1 MKIRIAAFATIMVAQ
16 MVLTQPGHTSLGAW
30 SGPPYGAASVAATDF
45 AKLSRSI
52 AAQLAQAGL
61 NVPRLNLFPA
71 QASAADGW
79 MAPGRPATIT
89 GLNSRSRFYLA
100 IAGDLDG
107 GVYGSQAPC
116 MADAFQRQDAR
127 VDVVQVALHE
137 VVHYV
142 SYRLGLDRPAF
153 VAASDHAAGVDPD
166 NVRERIADA
175 GSFLYMLSNYRDRA
189 EIDREARARADV
201 LRARVFDPDHDTST
215 SIAAAQ
221 ERFNDAPSYGL
232 SIVEAARWAA
242 DIVSRQPAADL
253 AVSVGQAG
261 GAGYRRAIE
270 SRNRFCGQA

>member
-1 MKIRIAAFATIMVAQ
+1 MKIRIAAFAAIMVVQ
-16 MVLTQPGHTSLGAW
+16 MVLTQPGYTSLGAR
-30 SGPPYGAASVAATDF
+30 SGPPYGAGSVAATDLGE
-45 AKLSRSI
+45 LSRSV
-52 AAQLAQAGL
+52 AAQLTQAGL

-79 MAPGRPATIT
+79 MAPGKPATIT

-100 IAGDLDG
+100 IQGDLDG
-107 GVYGSQAPC
+107 GVYRSQAPC
-116 MADAFQRQDAR
+116 LADAFQRQDAR

-142 SYRLGLDRPAF
+142 SYRLGLDRQAF
-153 VAASDHAAGVDPD
+153 AAADHAAGVDRD
-166 NVRERIADA
+166 NVRERVADA
-175 GSFLYMLSNYRDRA
+175 GSFLYMLSNYRDRT
-189 EIDREARARADV
+189 EIDGEARARADV

-221 ERFNDAPSYGL
+221 ERFDDAPSYGL

-270 SRNRFCGQA
+270 SRNRFCGLA